1 MKKQQKIIIGI
12 CLIALILL
20 PTALVKFFD
29 REVLSVGDSYLQIKT
44 DAIYKT
50 IDGGLKIEL
59 GIENSYDEYIE
70 ISIKDFHINN
80 TKIEFEDSTYPSKGT
95 ETWEVCISKE
105 LLGDNTTDSIESIKM
120 SFNVSSLLS
129 TGNLNYDTQKIQINK
144 ELIESVKTTEEEVPA
159 EEESKEESEKD
170 GMTEEEYAE
179 WLEKS
184 RASFIESDLDKLEG
198 EEFENLEVERLGEN
212 AFKIT
217 LGAAEGLTKDM
228 ILNQNAINLK
238 EILKALQDS
247 NDIKSEDYITICFEG
262 DTVDSNGNSS
272 TGTWIKVCF
281 DGNVI
286 DEMNYDNLPNYQVLK
301 KADDVWLINDLKE
314 GLKSDGDYAFLKY

>member
-20 PTALVKFFD
+20 PTAFVKFFD

-44 DAIYKT
+44 NAIYKT

-59 GIENSYDEYIE
+59 GIENKYNESIAIDTKNLFINGVTIE
-70 ISIKDFHINN
+70 L
-80 TKIEFEDSTYPSKGT
+80 EESTYPLSMSSDK
-95 ETWEVCISKE
+95 WEIYISKE
-105 LLGDNTTDSIESIKM
+105 LLGDSITIDSIETIGM
-120 SFNVSSLLS
+120 SFNVRSLLS
-129 TGNLNYDTQKIQINK
+129 TGNLNYDTKKIKINK
-144 ELIESVKTTEEEVPA
+144 ERIESAETIKEEAPS
-159 EEESKEESEKD
+159 EEESKED
-170 GMTEEEYAE
+170 GMTEEEYEE

-198 EEFENLEVERLGEN
+198 EEFENLEVEKLGDN

-228 ILNQNAINLK
+228 ILNQNASNLK
-238 EILKALQDS
+238 EILKALQDG
-247 NDIKSEDYITICFEG
+247 NDIKSEDYITICFDG
-262 DTVDSNGNSS
+262 DTVNSNGNSS

-286 DEMNYDNLPNYQVLK
+286 NEMNCDNLLNYQVLK